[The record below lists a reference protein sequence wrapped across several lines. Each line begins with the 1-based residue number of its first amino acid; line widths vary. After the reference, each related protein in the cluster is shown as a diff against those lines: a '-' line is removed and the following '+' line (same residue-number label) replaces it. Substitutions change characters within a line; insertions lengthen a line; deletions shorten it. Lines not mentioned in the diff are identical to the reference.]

1 MLSHGAISGF
11 TFRIRVDDTRYCVC
25 VMWPRTC
32 DLAVLLQK
40 EEWLNSHVTDAVSF
54 VIWALSPSDAVL
66 ILNDELFNHSLLEFY
81 EDDFRASDILNKSG
95 EVLRGNRQAM
105 IYVICHVDGNHWR

>member
-1 MLSHGAISGF
+1 
-11 TFRIRVDDTRYCVC
+11 
-25 VMWPRTC
+25 MWPRTC

-95 EVLRGNRQAM
+95 EFLRGNRQAM